1 MSYSRRELYA
11 FGEPLGESVTRKEFG
26 RIIYGGGG
34 GGSSAPEAP
43 PPPPPP
49 PPRMASAAPPP
60 AFTTYG
66 QGDRTGSLVK
76 SGNSYRPSTL
86 DYSRP
91 IYDPN
96 YADNI
101 TGYQQS
107 SQFYQPIYQ
116 PQYKNYNS
124 SAQPA
129 TTGSNT
135 LTPAIAKSLM
145 QASMSGGVNTSE
157 FNRYGGYDKVKAAYD
172 AGGGSYAPPGQQY
185 SAPST
190 PFNPYT
196 NSYGGTGGTFPTQ
209 TPFSYQTASGQ
220 QSNTPLTASSTAPFT
235 TPLTASST
243 PFSYQTA
250 SGQPN
255 RDYGLSYSAPMQL
268 PQYVY
273 DTIRDIDSYQ
283 SQPVQAYKSPR
294 ATSSGPSQA
303 IVSRSSQVRGTP
315 NVMAKKA
322 VGGITSLLKKYK

>member
-220 QSNTPLTASSTAPFT
+220 
-235 TPLTASST
+235 
-243 PFSYQTA
+243 
-250 SGQPN
+250 PN